1 MAMFRTFTGSGN
13 PAHTDTR
20 RQIGAAVGIG
30 LTLATQFSH
39 ATHHP
44 FDPADPAREWAHA
57 MKIVNSSS
65 VALVPGQLVIAGLNC
80 GMPLA
85 PGVMVQYGL
94 MPLFG
99 ITPLATNNSTFVA
112 S

>member
-1 MAMFRTFTGSGN
+1 
-13 PAHTDTR
+13 
-20 RQIGAAVGIG
+20 
-30 LTLATQFSH
+30 
-39 ATHHP
+39 
-44 FDPADPAREWAHA
+44 

-99 ITPLATNNSTFVA
+99 ITPLAINNSTFVA
-112 S
+112 SGRVFMSNISCRTVHGAFGAQ